1 MAQRKARAKATGK
14 RPGGKPPQPPQ
25 SGVRP
30 NDQINLTDEES
41 RIMPAGGKSFQ
52 QAYNV
57 QAGVDTETL
66 LIVTESVTTH
76 ANDRPRSRVGSGPV
90 LRRRGPGGGLPTD
103 RTPSG
108 SSCGAW
114 ASRTTATSWP

>member
-41 RIMPAGGKSFQ
+41 RIMPAGGKSTSRR
-52 QAYNV
+52 AK
-57 QAGVDTETL
+57 
-66 LIVTESVTTH
+66 
-76 ANDRPRSRVGSGPV
+76 RP
-90 LRRRGPGGGLPTD
+90 
-103 RTPSG
+103 
-108 SSCGAW
+108 A
-114 ASRTTATSWP
+114 

>member
-76 ANDRPRSRVGSGPV
+76 ANDKQESSGLRSGVRHMAYPSVDALPLGWILPV
-90 LRRRGPGGGLPTD
+90 E
-103 RTPSG
+103 
-108 SSCGAW
+108 
-114 ASRTTATSWP
+114 TSKLVVEFLVTST